1 MDFSDDFEHLLAS
14 PDASAFAGSDLMNID
29 ALVARQIQ
37 EAVAAANIDDKS
49 ESIDWTTPRLFALT
63 FVGFLMVHAG
73 STFMTEEP
81 SSSSHPVKPRT
92 FQPTNSASARPPSA
106 GPSHGLGSSALDVPG
121 HAEATIRLHKARI
134 KGLEDECSKLTQAL
148 TERDKQLAEAKKENK
163 ALKTE
168 QGTWAKTQ
176 KTLELQVEKLKRA
189 AADAESGLLQRE
201 LALKELSK
209 EGGKAEKEKRAG
221 EAESRAR
228 DIRLQRALEEVEK
241 YKAMLADVKAG
252 DRSGKDVQRGE
263 ADRLL
268 VENKKLERQRAELI
282 VAFKKQL
289 KLIDV
294 LKRQKLHLEASR
306 ALQFTEQEFLSV
318 LELGSA

>member
-1 MDFSDDFEHLLAS
+1 
-14 PDASAFAGSDLMNID
+14 
-29 ALVARQIQ
+29 
-37 EAVAAANIDDKS
+37 
-49 ESIDWTTPRLFALT
+49 
-63 FVGFLMVHAG
+63 
-73 STFMTEEP
+73 MTEEP
-81 SSSSHPVKPRT
+81 SSSSQPAKSRT
-92 FQPTNSASARPPSA
+92 LQPTISASARPPSA

-168 QGTWAKTQ
+168 QGNWAKTQ

-189 AADAESGLLQRE
+189 AADAESGLVQRE

-228 DIRLQRALEEVEK
+228 DIRLQRALEEVDK

-252 DRSGKDVQRGE
+252 ERDGKDVQKGE
-263 ADRLL
+263 AARLL
-268 VENKKLERQRAELI
+268 AENKKLERQRAELI

-318 LELGSA
+318 LELGNA